1 MKPVIGITVNYDM
14 GNRIGTHTGLG
25 TPLQDWDYIA
35 LDYANAVAASG
46 GIPVLIPNLKNPDDM
61 IPFLDRIDGLLLSGG
76 ADIEPTLYGDVVKG
90 FCGPIQVR
98 RDAQEMV
105 MLKGAFAK
113 KMPILGICRGLQFM
127 NVYFGGTM
135 YQDLPT
141 EKGIYHSI
149 DVAERN
155 HPIHTVK
162 FSSGMI
168 RDIMGV
174 DELGTNSYH
183 HQGLKDIA
191 ANGTVTGMTAD
202 GNVEVVEFSGGHPFT
217 IGVQWHPEM
226 MYDSP
231 YTKKLF
237 DAFIAAASA
246 E

>member
-105 MLKGAFAK
+105 LLKGAFAK
-113 KMPILGICRGLQFM
+113 KMPILGICRGLQFL
-127 NVYFGGTM
+127 NVGFGGTM

-149 DVAERN
+149 NVAERN

-162 FSSGMI
+162 FSGGMI

-217 IGVQWHPEM
+217 LGVQWHPEM

>member
-105 MLKGAFAK
+105 LLKGAFAK

-127 NVYFGGTM
+127 NVGFGGTM

-149 DVAERN
+149 NVAERN

-162 FSSGMI
+162 FSGGMI

-217 IGVQWHPEM
+217 LGVQWHPEM

>member
-14 GNRIGTHTGLG
+14 DNRIGTLTGLG

-76 ADIEPTLYGDVVKG
+76 ADLEPTLYGDVVKG

-98 RDAQEMV
+98 RDAQETV

-127 NVYFGGTM
+127 NVGFGGTM

-149 DVAERN
+149 NVAERN

-162 FSSGMI
+162 FSGGMI

-217 IGVQWHPEM
+217 LGVQWHPEM

>member
-46 GIPVLIPNLKNPDDM
+46 GIPVLIPNLKNPEDM
-61 IPFLDRIDGLLLSGG
+61 FPFLDRIDGLLLSGG

-127 NVYFGGTM
+127 NVGFGGTM

-149 DVAERN
+149 NVAERN

-162 FSSGMI
+162 FSGGMI

-217 IGVQWHPEM
+217 LGVQWHPEM

>member
-46 GIPVLIPNLKNPDDM
+46 GIPVLIPNLKNPEDM

-90 FCGPIQVR
+90 FCGPIQIR

-127 NVYFGGTM
+127 NVGFGGTM

-149 DVAERN
+149 NVAERN

-162 FSSGMI
+162 FSGGMI

-174 DELGTNSYH
+174 DELGTNTYH

-191 ANGTVTGMTAD
+191 ANGTVTGRTAD

-217 IGVQWHPEM
+217 LGVQWHPEM

>member
-105 MLKGAFAK
+105 LLKGAFAK
-113 KMPILGICRGLQFM
+113 KMPILGICRGLQFL
-127 NVYFGGTM
+127 NVGFGGTM

-162 FSSGMI
+162 FSGGMI

-217 IGVQWHPEM
+217 LGVQWHPEM

>member
-46 GIPVLIPNLKNPDDM
+46 GIPVLIPNLKNPEDM

-105 MLKGAFAK
+105 LLKSAFAK

-127 NVYFGGTM
+127 NVGFGGTM

-149 DVAERN
+149 NVAERN

-162 FSSGMI
+162 FSGGMI

-217 IGVQWHPEM
+217 LGVQWHPEM

>member
-76 ADIEPTLYGDVVKG
+76 ADIEPARYGDVVKG

-127 NVYFGGTM
+127 NVGFGGTM

-162 FSSGMI
+162 FSGGMI

-217 IGVQWHPEM
+217 LGVQWHPEM

>member
-46 GIPVLIPNLKNPDDM
+46 GIPVLIPNLKNPEDM
-61 IPFLDRIDGLLLSGG
+61 FPFLDRIDGLLLSGG

-149 DVAERN
+149 NVAERN

-162 FSSGMI
+162 FSGGMI

-217 IGVQWHPEM
+217 LGVQWHPEM

>member
-105 MLKGAFAK
+105 LLKGAFAK

-127 NVYFGGTM
+127 NVGFGGTM

-149 DVAERN
+149 NVAERN

-162 FSSGMI
+162 FSGGMI

>member
-127 NVYFGGTM
+127 NVGFGGTM

-149 DVAERN
+149 NVAERN

-162 FSSGMI
+162 FSGGMI

-217 IGVQWHPEM
+217 LGVQWHPEM

>member
-105 MLKGAFAK
+105 LLKSAFAK

-127 NVYFGGTM
+127 NVGFGGTM

-149 DVAERN
+149 NVAERN

-162 FSSGMI
+162 FSGGMI

>member
-35 LDYANAVAASG
+35 LDYANAISASG
-46 GIPVLIPNLKNPDDM
+46 GIPVLIPNLKNPEDM
-61 IPFLDRIDGLLLSGG
+61 FPFLDRIDGLLLSGG
-76 ADIEPTLYGDVVKG
+76 ADIEPALYGDVVKG

-113 KMPILGICRGLQFM
+113 KMPILGICRGLQFL
-127 NVYFGGTM
+127 NVGFGGTM

-149 DVAERN
+149 NVAERN

-162 FSSGMI
+162 FSGGMI

-217 IGVQWHPEM
+217 LGVQWHPEM